1 MAEIYQWCWSYGVV
15 KVVWPKTMPCLGSRS
30 RTSSA
35 QRVDHSGQEVEV
47 ALQLTGGRAYRQV
60 EGAREHVQTP
70 KWTTGISLA
79 HSIFSTTLGGAAVSA
94 ATCSSA
100 SLGTHAVDGVTQVA
114 ENFRK
119 STGLLLDGALSVA
132 NIRAWGGVG
141 GVDEEGNDGHNCE
154 GLHYGGWWAWCN
166 LVGMSGL
173 KRSLNLSMEQ
183 P

>member
-1 MAEIYQWCWSYGVV
+1 MSVSVV
-15 KVVWPKTMPCLGSRS
+15 TVVSSRSMPCLGSRS

-47 ALQLTGGRAYRQV
+47 ALQLTGGRANRQV
-60 EGAREHVQTP
+60 DGAREDVQTP
-70 KWTTGISLA
+70 KWATGISLA
-79 HSIFSTTLGGAAVSA
+79 GSIFSTTLGGAAVSA
-94 ATCSSA
+94 TTRSST

-154 GLHYGGWWAWCN
+154 GLHYGGWWAWCK
-166 LVGMSGL
+166 LVGVSRQ
-173 KRSLNLSMEQ
+173 K
-183 P
+183 